1 MTEIKHRLNP
11 VARKLLEAVEELHKG
26 ATILSNWSNPDWLIS
41 DPHILDGMI
50 EKDIRAVI
58 DAKEELRRRYEIEL
72 VKGYQSDD

>member
-1 MTEIKHRLNP
+1 MLIIAVMAIMNP
-11 VARKLLEAVEELHKG
+11 VQVSGEDIVTMHL
-26 ATILSNWSNPDWLIS
+26 NWSNPDWLIS

-58 DAKEELRRRYEIEL
+58 DAKEELRRRHEIEL